1 MDRKTATIHHIIY
14 IRVTELRRHMIVL
27 IWNSGKHIDANK
39 PRCALTKVIKIGHY
53 NSSVVCHC
61 FLYLGRRLIESH
73 VLFQKLNLSKYCCK
87 LSFCGSYMELSGAL
101 KRHKKRHYTLYGIMY
116 SQPVIIAKYPSF
128 MTLWWGLFRDNDH
141 LTVHY
146 LAYYAGTHQIS
157 EYTENKYRLRL
168 KLFYQMKKYQCL
180 LHWLPWVMVNYI
192 VK

>member
-1 MDRKTATIHHIIY
+1 MLWILHKNQCKSLHEGHYQLLHWIHLYNVIWMDRKTATIHHIRY
-14 IRVTELRRHMIVL
+14 IRVTELRRHLIVL

-53 NSSVVCHC
+53 NSSVVRHC

-116 SQPVIIAKYPSF
+116 SQPVIIAKYHSF
-128 MTLWWGLFRDNDH
+128 MSLWWVYFTIMTTWLYIIW
-141 LTVHY
+141 LIM
-146 LAYYAGTHQIS
+146 LAHT
-157 EYTENKYRLRL
+157 K
-168 KLFYQMKKYQCL
+168 
-180 LHWLPWVMVNYI
+180 
-192 VK
+192 